1 MAVIV
6 AVPAPLTVARPVR
19 ALTSTTSGLL
29 EVNRQPPELFEEGSS
44 MVNAASP
51 KVTEGTV
58 NRPRDG
64 FSATAAAVPVPE
76 VAAAT
81 VRFTVVGVASGSAGA
96 APLDGNVLGNAALRT
111 GVVGP
116 GSFGVAALEAFACV
130 VCTASAT

>member
-6 AVPAPLTVARPVR
+6 VEPAPLIVARPVS

-44 MVNAASP
+44 IVNAASP

-64 FSATAAAVPVPE
+64 FSATAAAVAVPE

-81 VRFTVVGVASGSAGA
+81 EA
-96 APLDGNVLGNAALRT
+96 A
-111 GVVGP
+111 
-116 GSFGVAALEAFACV
+116 
-130 VCTASAT
+130 ASAAAATVKAAASAVTSAA